1 MSKLLTTSVDV
12 CFKQS
17 GISCKEKQKKQQR
30 AGKKK
35 ELKGNICVCVY
46 CCLCVLRVCVRLC
59 VCEQAQSLWK

>member
-35 ELKGNICVCVY
+35 ELKGNICVCVLLFV
-46 CCLCVLRVCVRLC
+46 CAPSVCAFVCL
-59 VCEQAQSLWK
+59 